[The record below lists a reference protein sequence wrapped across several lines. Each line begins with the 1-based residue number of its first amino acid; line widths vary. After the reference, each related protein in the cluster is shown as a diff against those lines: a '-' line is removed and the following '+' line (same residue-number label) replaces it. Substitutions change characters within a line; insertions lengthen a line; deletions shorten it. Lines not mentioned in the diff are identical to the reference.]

1 MHDAYYNEIDPKKAA
16 WLREL
21 GDRPGLRPV
30 ERGAF
35 PLANGTPAR
44 VGRLR
49 GYGDGIVAQAA
60 EAFIRS
66 YMSLARTDEQSA
78 QNGNP

>member
-1 MHDAYYNEIDPKKAA
+1 MNDPNPEEGLY
-16 WLREL
+16 WF
-21 GDRPGLRPV
+21 DVYRPGLRPV

-35 PLANGTPAR
+35 PLAHGTAER

-60 EAFIRS
+60 KAFIEA
-66 YMSLARTDEQSA
+66 YLED
-78 QNGNP
+78 N